1 MSVGV
6 TKLDLAADEACEAGR
21 QVEALRCLI
30 AANLLDPDPHR
41 EIRIRDLR
49 LTDELYGERASFKF
63 DDAPI
68 ALSYDQGMPT
78 CSLSDVTPAMVRA
91 AFKDRGCLY
100 IPGAIDAEETSRMRD
115 AVDNAQNSRL
125 DDVPDPRW
133 HHLPRMATSEE
144 AFTMVSVRGWANAL
158 GGALGVDS
166 PRAMFLTLDMLERN
180 GLIALAKNYLGE
192 APVLSASKFMLWRL
206 PGEGPEA
213 GWHQDGRFLGDDIF
227 SLNVWTAL
235 SDCGEDAPGMDLV
248 LERLDHYVMPPADS
262 VFDWVVSDL
271 QVDEYRERD
280 RVVSPQFKGGDMLL
294 FDNWLL
300 HRTNRRPG
308 MNITRYA
315 IESWLFAPS
324 AFPKGRIA
332 VTV

>member
-1 MSVGV
+1 MPVGV
-6 TKLDLAADEACEAGR
+6 TELDLAASEAYEAGR
-21 QVEALRCLI
+21 QAEALGYLI
-30 AANLLDPDPHR
+30 AANHLAPDPER

-49 LTDELYGERASFKF
+49 FTDELYSGRASPKF

-68 ALSYDQGMPT
+68 ILSYNQGMPT
-78 CSLSDVTPAMVRA
+78 CSLADVTPAVVRA

-100 IPGAIDAEETSRMRD
+100 IPGAIDAQETSRMRE

-133 HHLPRMATSEE
+133 HHRPRMATSEDS
-144 AFTMVSVRGWANAL
+144 FTMVSVRGWANAV

-166 PRAMFLTLDMLERN
+166 PRAMFLTLDMLQRN
-180 GLIALAKNYLGE
+180 GLIALAEAYLGE
-192 APVLSASKFMLWRL
+192 APVLSASKFMLWRI

-248 LERLDHYVMPPADS
+248 LERLDHYVMPPTDS
-262 VFDWVVSDL
+262 VFGWVVSDL
-271 QVDEYRERD
+271 QVDAYRERD

-308 MNITRYA
+308 MSITRYA